1 MDGRITLKQKRNWIH
16 WFDPRGKSWSGIGF
30 VLNRLAGL
38 GLTLYLF
45 MHFVMLSKLITGEEA
60 YNEFIHF
67 AHHPVIV
74 FGELIVVLGVL
85 LHGFNGLRI
94 AFTSIGIG
102 SGSQKI
108 LLTISMLIAVAGSIF
123 FALKMFGG
131 I

>member
-1 MDGRITLKQKRNWIH
+1 MNEITKQKLTRNWLY

-30 VLNRLAGL
+30 ILNRLAGL

-45 MHFVMLSKLITGEEA
+45 MHFMMLGKLISGEEA

-67 AHHPVIV
+67 AHNPIIV
-74 FGELIVVLGVL
+74 AGEFIVVLGVL
-85 LHGFNGLRI
+85 LHGMNGLRI

-102 SGSQKI
+102 SRVQKG
-108 LLTISMLIAVAGSIF
+108 LLVAVLVAAAAGSSF